1 MSLLEE
7 QQKLNDEIK
16 NVEKIESNQK
26 NDNEETEQ
34 DKKIDDEDQ

>member
-1 MSLLEE
+1 MLEE

-16 NVEKIESNQK
+16 NMEKIESNQK